1 LDESSLLK
9 LPNND
14 IKKFTVKDQTISYQ
28 NQSIEIF
35 N

>member
-1 LDESSLLK
+1 LNERSLLN

-28 NQSIEIF
+28 SQSIKIF